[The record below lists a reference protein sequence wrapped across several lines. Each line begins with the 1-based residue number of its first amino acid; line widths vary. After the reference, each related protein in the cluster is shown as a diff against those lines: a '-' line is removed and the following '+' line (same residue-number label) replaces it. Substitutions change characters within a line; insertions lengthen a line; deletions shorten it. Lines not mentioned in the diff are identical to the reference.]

1 MFLNQDCFIMVQIMG
16 EILGFLKQIRE
27 FQNLTGN
34 LPIEWVEASNSKM
47 LSILQCTGQPFMTK
61 NDLV

>member
-1 MFLNQDCFIMVQIMG
+1 MVQIMG
-16 EILGFLKQIRE
+16 KILGFLKQIRE

-34 LPIEWVEASNSKM
+34 LPVERVEATHSKM
-47 LSILQCTGQPFMTK
+47 LSILQCTGQPFTAK